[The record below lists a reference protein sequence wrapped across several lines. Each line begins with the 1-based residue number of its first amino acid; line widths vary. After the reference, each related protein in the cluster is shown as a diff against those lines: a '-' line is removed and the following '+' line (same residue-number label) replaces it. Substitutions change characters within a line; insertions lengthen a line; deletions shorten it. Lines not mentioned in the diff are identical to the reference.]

1 MRGAR
6 EAVQTRAR
14 QRSWGWGRVYPRKV
28 PQCPTP
34 FQLETFPQCPCLV
47 LRRAACPEGG
57 LLSPSAIF
65 LRVSSAAHGQ
75 PLSSRDGRG
84 LRLQPPVSSWTQS
97 RNFRRIC
104 SQVRSRELGWL
115 CPTVS
120 LPACLYQ
127 RAGSFAS
134 HLREASGPAAPHV
147 ARCIHPM
154 PVAAPAQ
161 SGCFR
166 GGPWR
171 PFSLGR
177 RTWCTK
183 GAPLSEAG
191 VLRLRPSG
199 PVRRP
204 VSRIPSSAS
213 RSSRSPTAA

>member
-1 MRGAR
+1 MLLHLHSLPIILEPAYCDSE
-6 EAVQTRAR
+6 EAWETESFLQTRAR

-134 HLREASGPAAPHV
+134 HL
-147 ARCIHPM
+147 C
-154 PVAAPAQ
+154 
-161 SGCFR
+161 
-166 GGPWR
+166 
-171 PFSLGR
+171 
-177 RTWCTK
+177 
-183 GAPLSEAG
+183 GAP
-191 VLRLRPSG
+191 
-199 PVRRP
+199 
-204 VSRIPSSAS
+204 SSIYLGAS
-213 RSSRSPTAA
+213 WSCSPTRGTLHLS